1 MMDKIDLI
9 MAFEDG
15 TLTDKQIIDLF
26 AMPIKD
32 GSAWTLQ
39 GSYGRM
45 ATQLIK
51 AVYIDKHGNIIIYRQ
66 TKLGE

>member
-1 MMDKIDLI
+1 MDKIDLI

-26 AMPIKD
+26 AMLIKD

-39 GSYGRM
+39 GSYGYT
-45 ATQLIK
+45 A
-51 AVYIDKHGNIIIYRQ
+51 N
-66 TKLGE
+66 

>member
-1 MMDKIDLI
+1 MMDYLDKI

-15 TLTDKQIIDLF
+15 SLSEEET
-26 AMPIKD
+26 IKMFQEMIND

-45 ATQLIK
+45 ATALIDAGYCHRK
-51 AVYIDKHGNIIIYRQ
+51 GGQ
-66 TKLGE
+66 